1 MAQSANVLTP
11 GNISAESELVVIND
25 DQFIGDLKRLKEL
38 RSFLIQEAV
47 GLSTDD
53 STSLSFGHLNLL
65 KYGFNGRTPTEAEYY
80 QVERLTQTLFSSL
93 TEPLR
98 RRFIMSEIPG
108 WVSGLSI
115 SLAFVAL
122 ASLVLAIITQDVAL
136 LRLPSSGA
144 NTLPFYLV
152 WLMSLGA
159 IGSVAFIGM
168 NALSVQ
174 QDITFDLSNRRLMKL
189 RIVLGALF
197 ALVLTL
203 PFGFEGF
210 IQFIGVISRRQIE
223 GDVAQPKIGGPT
235 QAMLLLLPFVL
246 GFSTSLVI
254 MVLNR
259 LVDGVQSF
267 FGRSAVSAQGP
278 SQASA
283 TRQR

>member
-25 DQFIGDLKRLKEL
+25 EQFIGDLKRLKEL

-65 KYGFNGRTPTEAEYY
+65 KYSFNGRTPTEAEYS

-122 ASLVLAIITQDVAL
+122 ASLVLAIIAQDVAL

-210 IQFIGVISRRQIE
+210 IQFIGVISRGQIE
-223 GDVAQPKIGGPT
+223 GDVAQRKIGGPT

-267 FGRSAVSAQGP
+267 FGRSAVSAQAP